1 MEYLEQIAQMNEKLM
16 RKMEAEALTV
26 LPKPATS
33 LRQIAR
39 EESKPLPP
47 PKPEPIVAKDESDS
61 AYEDWETTP
70 AMKQKE
76 SSSSEDEWD
85 VTPATAS
92 APQMNAGDS
101 DDEWKTTPAVK
112 QKGSVGKSSLSSVVD
127 AVIPSVTVSH
137 DWSDESDDM
146 WSDSPKKKNS
156 PKDSP
161 KKTVPTIPTDSK
173 PTPSITVSKEEWSDE
188 SDDMWSDSPK
198 KKNSPKDS
206 PKKTVPTIPT
216 DSKPT
221 PSITVSKEEWSDES
235 NDMWSN
241 SPKESSR
248 KTPAV
253 KPSQTNHLSTPPA
266 QQPQWNDIW
275 SDEETATE
283 KDNASISIKPL
294 PKSRRRQRTRSGI
307 RGVGKIVNELTKE
320 EGVERP
326 KKDDQSEDK
335 AKDDW
340 SPKEIAWDDEPS
352 KRDDWSDDATQLNDQ
367 PDDVTRLSN
376 QPVNPTTMGNPSE
389 ATNVNASSDPFSF
402 FDFSP
407 VPNKEETAPKEE
419 PPEESLPEET
429 SLPERI
435 QRVNSR
441 LDSLPDLTFLRNEVS
456 PLPLPHS

>member
-1 MEYLEQIAQMNEKLM
+1 MNEKLM

-188 SDDMWSDSPK
+188 SD
-198 KKNSPKDS
+198 
-206 PKKTVPTIPT
+206 
-216 DSKPT
+216 
-221 PSITVSKEEWSDES
+221 
-235 NDMWSN
+235 DMWSN

>member
-1 MEYLEQIAQMNEKLM
+1 
-16 RKMEAEALTV
+16 
-26 LPKPATS
+26 
-33 LRQIAR
+33 
-39 EESKPLPP
+39 
-47 PKPEPIVAKDESDS
+47 
-61 AYEDWETTP
+61 
-70 AMKQKE
+70 
-76 SSSSEDEWD
+76 
-85 VTPATAS
+85 
-92 APQMNAGDS
+92 
-101 DDEWKTTPAVK
+101 
-112 QKGSVGKSSLSSVVD
+112 
-127 AVIPSVTVSH
+127 
-137 DWSDESDDM
+137 M

-173 PTPSITVSKEEWSDE
+173 PTPSITVSHD
-188 SDDMWSDSPK
+188 
-198 KKNSPKDS
+198 
-206 PKKTVPTIPT
+206 
-216 DSKPT
+216 
-221 PSITVSKEEWSDES
+221 WSDES

-367 PDDVTRLSN
+367 PDDATRLSN